1 MRRVVAVILAC
12 AAIATVAPAAH
23 AARIPADDSSTTT
36 VVPVPSS
43 YTAPDAPLSVAPVVV
58 PEVRPL
64 NERITYTRAVPPQL
78 PRRSGAG
85 RRIVYSNRLQWV
97 WVIDKNDTIIRQMPV
112 SGRKGVPEVGSYAVT
127 TKSPWSFSLD
137 FDNVTFT
144 WMTRF
149 AFGPD
154 GGNVGFLIE
163 PLGEDDWHARFIA
176 AYTRILVWAYTPSD
190 VTANTA
196 RPTPTRGRVRSRQTP
211 CA

>member
-1 MRRVVAVILAC
+1 MRRVAAVVVAC
-12 AAIATVAPAAH
+12 AAIATAAPVAH

-43 YTAPDAPLSVAPVVV
+43 YTAPDAPSSVAPVVV

-137 FDNVTFT
+137 FDNVTFK

-154 GGNVGFLIE
+154 GGNVGFHDI
-163 PLGEDDWHARFIA
+163 PLEKGKLMQTEGELGRFKGSGCVRMTTEDARFI
-176 AYTRILVWAYTPSD
+176 YRWATPGTTVV
-190 VTANTA
+190 VT
-196 RPTPTRGRVRSRQTP
+196 P
-211 CA
+211 